1 MRMTTAEIAR
11 VVGGRVE
18 GSPDLRILGAEVDS
32 RRLKDGDLFVAF
44 PGARRDGHEFVAG
57 ALVTAAAAL
66 VRHDAELPQPPD
78 GRALVRCDD
87 PLDAYHQL
95 ARHERSLYGWEIV
108 AVTGSVG
115 KTTTK
120 DFLASL
126 LAPHRPTGASRENRN
141 NTLGLP
147 AELLSQDPEIEI
159 FVAEAGMTTPGE
171 LSILGEI
178 LRPQV
183 LLYTRI
189 ASAHTEFFPNI
200 EGIVRAKAE
209 LLPWLDGDGTL
220 VLNADDPHQK
230 AYAGETAARVVW
242 YGTSSADA
250 WVEDLEDRGLLG
262 TRFRLVLSD
271 GAVEITLAVPGSHQ
285 AENLL
290 AAATAASVFGVS
302 AEDVALTAPE
312 LRAPEHRGRI
322 FDLGDEI
329 SLVDDSYNS
338 SPLAVR
344 RLLDLL
350 SRAPGR
356 RVAVL
361 GEMYELGELSSDAHR
376 QAGVEAAAASD
387 LLVAVG
393 GADAGRLAEA
403 ARDAG
408 LDDGCIHHLDD
419 ADRAADLLHGVLRS
433 GDVVLVKGSR
443 GVGLDR
449 TVAALVREGR
459 A

>member
-1 MRMTTAEIAR
+1 MTAAEIAR

-18 GSPDLRILGAEVDS
+18 GSADIRVLGAEVDS
-32 RRLKDGDLFVAF
+32 RRLQDGDLFVAL
-44 PGARRDGHEFVAG
+44 PGARRDGHDFVAG
-57 ALVTAAAAL
+57 ALATAVAAL
-66 VRHDAELPQPPD
+66 VRHDAELQQPPV

-87 PLDAYHQL
+87 PLEAYHEL
-95 ARHERSLYGWEIV
+95 ARYERRQRGWDLV

-120 DFLASL
+120 EFLASL
-126 LAPHRPTGASRENRN
+126 LAPHRPTGASSENRN

-147 AELLSQDPEIEI
+147 AEMLSQDPEIEV

-171 LSILGEI
+171 LSTLGEI

-189 ASAHTEFFPNI
+189 APVHTEFFPDI

-220 VLNADDPHQK
+220 VLNADDPHQE
-230 AYAGETAARVVW
+230 AFALETTARVRW
-242 YGTSSADA
+242 YGASTADA
-250 WVEDLEDRGLLG
+250 RVEDLEDHGLLG
-262 TRFRLVLSD
+262 TRFRLILPDGEAAIRLS
-271 GAVEITLAVPGSHQ
+271 VPGRHQ

-290 AAATAASVFGVS
+290 AAATAASVFGVG
-302 AEDVALTAPE
+302 AEDVVLSAPE
-312 LRAPEHRGRI
+312 LRAPVHRGRI
-322 FDLGDEI
+322 FDIGDDI

-350 SRAPGR
+350 ARAPGR

-361 GEMYELGELSSDAHR
+361 GEMYELGELASEAHR
-376 QAGVEAAAASD
+376 QAGEDAAGASD
-387 LLVAVG
+387 VVVAVG
-393 GADAGRLAEA
+393 GADAARLAEA

-408 LDDGCIHHLDD
+408 LANGRVHLVED
-419 ADRAADLLHGVLRS
+419 ADLATDLLRRLLVP

-449 TVAALVREGR
+449 TVTALVGEGR

>member
-1 MRMTTAEIAR
+1 MRMTTAEVAR
-11 VVGGRVE
+11 VVGGRVD
-18 GSPDLRILGAEVDS
+18 GSADVQVLGAEVDT
-32 RRLKDGDLFVAF
+32 RRLQDGDLFVALQ
-44 PGARRDGHEFVAG
+44 GARRDGHEFVAG
-57 ALVTAAAAL
+57 ALETAAAAL
-66 VRHDAELPQPPD
+66 VRFDAELQPPPD
-78 GRALVRCDD
+78 GRALVRSDD
-87 PLDAYHQL
+87 PLDAYHEL
-95 ARHERSLYGWEIV
+95 ARHERRLQGWEIA

-126 LAPHRPTGASRENRN
+126 LAPHRPTGASSENRN

-147 AELLSQDPEIEI
+147 AELLSQGPEIEV

-189 ASAHTEFFPNI
+189 APAHTEFFPDI

-220 VLNADDPHQK
+220 VLNADDLYQEG
-230 AYAGETAARVVW
+230 YAAETTAQVISFGAP
-242 YGTSSADA
+242 SADA
-250 WVEDLEDRGLLG
+250 RVEELEDLGLLG
-262 TRFRLVLSD
+262 TCFRLVLPD
-271 GAVEITLAVPGSHQ
+271 GVAEVKLAVPGSHQ

-290 AAATAASVFGVS
+290 AAATAASVFGIG
-302 AEDVALTAPE
+302 AEDVARAAPD

-322 FDLGDEI
+322 LEIGDDI
-329 SLVDDSYNS
+329 SLVDDSYNA

-361 GEMYELGELSSDAHR
+361 GEMYELGELSSEAHR
-376 QAGVEAAAASD
+376 QAGQEAAVACD
-387 LLVAVG
+387 LLLAVG
-393 GADAGRLAEA
+393 GADAARLAEA

-408 LDDGCIHHLDD
+408 LTQGRVHLVDD
-419 ADRAADLLHGVLRS
+419 AGRATDLLRRVLRA

-449 TVAALVREGR
+449 TVAALVGEGL